1 MFFSDQPKI
10 LRNRF
15 ARVIFGVTCSPFL
28 LNAAIRKHAKNYE
41 FDIDFVNKILDSFY
55 VDDFTGGESDFYE
68 ALDLF
73 KKLKLRFLDGHFHL
87 RKWRTNDPKL
97 REIISEN
104 TSNSLQ
110 PEKIL
115 EILWEEVDDM
125 LVFDFSEICEIYK
138 ILDITKRNFLKILAM
153 FYDPIGL
160 LQPILINLK
169 RFFRRFVNKNSN
181 GMGFYQMVSETSLK
195 SFLCKIMRKFPL
207 LEMFCLKRIVNQK

>member
-10 LRNRF
+10 LRKRF

-28 LNAAIRKHAKNYE
+28 LNEAIRKHAKNYE

-55 VDDFTGGESDFYE
+55 VDDFTGGESDFYK

-87 RKWRTNDPKL
+87 RKRRTNDPKP

-115 EILWEEVDDM
+115 GILWEEVDDM
-125 LVFDFSEICEIYK
+125 LVFDFSEISEIYK
-138 ILDITKRNFLKILAM
+138 TLDIKKRNFLKILAM

-160 LQPILINLK
+160 LHLINLK
-169 RFFRRFVNKNSN
+169 RFFRRFVNKNST

-195 SFLCKIMRKFPL
+195 SLCFVCKIMRKFPL
-207 LEMFCLKRIVNQK
+207 LEMFCLKRILN